1 MDEWLTCVLRG
12 MLAWQCFLLSV
23 PVRWTLASLVVAEQE
38 SRESGLKE
46 ANNGLVAPVKEEAS
60 DTHQD
65 PFQVTNELLF

>member
-1 MDEWLTCVLRG
+1 M
-12 MLAWQCFLLSV
+12 
-23 PVRWTLASLVVAEQE
+23 VAEQE
-38 SRESGLKE
+38 SRESGLME